1 MHLHAPHRDYEFI
14 LSQQE
19 NPLNG
24 LLDQYD
30 KNHGQHKDL
39 LNPQQH
45 SLVEIVLL
53 SSWKNYSQSLSR
65 MTFTS

>member
-1 MHLHAPHRDYEFI
+1 
-14 LSQQE
+14 
-19 NPLNG
+19 
-24 LLDQYD
+24 
-30 KNHGQHKDL
+30 L